1 MQKRREHDQLMSWK
15 ELENDASR
23 RMIDMRARR
32 DQRTA
37 KMSIRHGSSYG
48 AGQAMG
54 VGTMCR
60 IMLALSTSARGTGL
74 TARDERGPEESGAVV
89 VGG

>member
-37 KMSIRHGSSYG
+37 KMSIRHGSSHG

-60 IMLALSTSARGTGL
+60 TLLALSTSARGTGL
-74 TARDERGPEESGAVV
+74 TARDERGPEERGAIV